1 MIFPD
6 RFPKVSW
13 SVSKKWR
20 RAVRSPLF
28 LIGSFLFLSVFLTI
42 LEIVRPGIHASSR
55 LITHLIV
62 LFLFNIDFILTASLL
77 LVLFRNVIKVYWEKK
92 TGVFGA
98 GFKWKLIG
106 AFLMMVL
113 IPSVLLFVVASG
125 FLNSSAQ
132 RWFSLPVSGSVL
144 NSLDLIS
151 KGYEDRTRVADL
163 LISKEIARELS
174 RNAALLANPEA
185 LRGYLGRRRRTLGLS
200 GIELYRTTESDVPS
214 PPTRYVSSSSVDV
227 QLVEPPPEELL
238 ALSRTAGSFVTAT
251 GLGDLVRAVAPVVVP
266 PADGGEN
273 PVFSGLVVVDSFMK
287 GDVPARLDTLSRTFH
302 DYARLQEFRNPVRVS
317 YILLFF
323 MITLIIVFGAVWFG
337 IQLARRITE
346 PIGVLE
352 KATEEVAKGNLSVR
366 IDEEGQDEF
375 ALLIHSFNQ
384 MTGDLSRSSLSLQE
398 TNDELKRRREYMET
412 VLEHIGSGVL
422 STDGNDVLTTFN
434 HSAGVL
440 LGVSPESVLG
450 HALGE
455 LPVASLQTFRALLDR
470 MRRMGLDSREEEVP
484 VERIGGGG
492 ARHVRLRINRLNPV
506 PGEFRG
512 GAVMVF
518 DDVTAQRS
526 AERSLA
532 WQEVAQRIAHEIK
545 NPLTPIRLS
554 AERLKRKFEEGAEDF
569 PRIFREAIQTIVDEV
584 QGMKHLVDEFSGYA
598 RLPGARPETG
608 SIAPVITDVV
618 ALYRSAH
625 KDLVVECSILETLPV
640 IRIDRAAIRRVF
652 VNLFENA
659 LQAMGDDG
667 RIEIRVELSSGRDKM
682 FVVFRDQGPGI
693 SSDHVD
699 RIFLPYFST
708 KKQGMGLGLAIVH
721 RILLE
726 HDATIEYLSP
736 PEGGAMFTM
745 TFPVPPEN
753 ESRGGEE

>member
-1 MIFPD
+1 MIFPEGGS
-6 RFPKVSW
+6 PVSW
-13 SVSKKWR
+13 AMNKKWR
-20 RAVRSPLF
+20 RTVRSPLF
-28 LIGSFLFLSVFLTI
+28 LIGAFLFLSVFLTV

-62 LFLFNIDFILTASLL
+62 LFLFNIDFILAASLL
-77 LVLFRNVIKVYWEKK
+77 LILFRNVIKAYWERK

-113 IPSVLLFVVASG
+113 IPSVLLFVVGTG

-132 RWFSLPVSGSVL
+132 RWFSFPVSGSVL
-144 NSLDLIS
+144 SSLDLIT
-151 KGYEDRTRVADL
+151 KGYENRTRAANLLVARDL
-163 LISKEIARELS
+163 ASELS
-174 RNAALLANPEA
+174 A
-185 LRGYLGRRRRTLGLS
+185 RGSLFADKESLTEFLDRRRRTLGVS
-200 GIELYRTTESDVPS
+200 GIEIYRLPSGQNSPNPSLYA
-214 PPTRYVSSSSVDV
+214 SSSSVDV
-227 QLVEPPPEELL
+227 QLVEPS
-238 ALSRTAGSFVTAT
+238 AHDLSRLYATGGSFVTVT
-251 GLGDLVRAVAPVVVP
+251 GLGDLVRGVFPFNLP
-266 PADGGEN
+266 PDQSGG
-273 PVFSGLVVVDSFMK
+273 FSGEVVVDSFMS
-287 GDVPARLDTLSRTFH
+287 GDIPERLDSISRTFH
-302 DYARLQEFRNPVRVS
+302 DYARLSEFRNPIRHS

-323 MITLIIVFGAVWFG
+323 MITMIIVFGAVWFG

-346 PIGVLE
+346 PIGTLE
-352 KATEEVAKGNLSVR
+352 KATEEVARGNLSVR

-384 MTGDLSRSSLSLQE
+384 MTADLLRSDLSLKE

-422 STDGNDVLTTFN
+422 STDGQDMVTTFN

-440 LGVSPESVLG
+440 LGILPEEVLG
-450 HALGE
+450 KSPRL
-455 LPVASLQTFRALLDR
+455 LSYPSLSIFMTILDR
-470 MRRMGLDSREEEVP
+470 MRRMGLASSEEEILI
-484 VERIGGGG
+484 ERPGGSG
-492 ARHVRLRINRLNPV
+492 RNVRLRINRLNPV
-506 PGEFRG
+506 PGEPQG

-518 DDVTAQRS
+518 DDVTAQRT

-554 AERLKRKFEEGAEDF
+554 AERLQRKFDEKSEDF
-569 PRIFREAIQTIVDEV
+569 PLVFKEAIQTIVDEV

-598 RLPGARPETG
+598 RLPRARPEKG
-608 SIAPVITDVV
+608 AIVPVLNDVV
-618 ALYRSAH
+618 TLYRSAH
-625 KDLVVECSILETLPV
+625 KNLVVECSVSENLPL

-659 LQAMGDDG
+659 IQAMGDKG
-667 RIEIRVELSSGRDKM
+667 RIDISVFFSVEEKNLK
-682 FVVFRDQGPGI
+682 VIFRDHGPGI
-693 SSDHVD
+693 SPEHVG

-721 RILLE
+721 RIVQE
-726 HDATIEYLSP
+726 HDASIEYTTS
-736 PEGGAMFTM
+736 PEGGAIFTM
-745 TFPVPPEN
+745 TFPVPP
-753 ESRGGEE
+753 GEEPLSEAV

>member
-6 RFPKVSW
+6 GGSPVSW
-13 SVSKKWR
+13 SMSKKWR
-20 RAVRSPLF
+20 RMVRSPLF
-28 LIGSFLFLSVFLTI
+28 LIGAFLFLSVFLTV

-62 LFLFNIDFILTASLL
+62 LFLFNIDFILTASLFL
-77 LVLFRNVIKVYWEKK
+77 ILFRNVIKAYWERK

-113 IPSVLLFVVASG
+113 IPSVLLFVVGTG

-132 RWFSLPVSGSVL
+132 RWFSFPVSGSVL
-144 NSLDLIS
+144 SSLEQIS
-151 KGYEDRTRVADL
+151 KGYEDRTRSANLLVAR
-163 LISKEIARELS
+163 EIAMELAS
-174 RNAALLANPEA
+174 RQSLLSEKEPLTEF
-185 LRGYLGRRRRTLGLS
+185 LDRRRSSLGVS
-200 GIELYRTTESDVPS
+200 GIEVYRFPGGRI
-214 PPTRYVSSSSVDV
+214 TRTPIQYASSSSVDV
-227 QLVEPPPEELL
+227 QLVEPSSKKLL
-238 ALSRTAGSFVTAT
+238 KLSSSGGSFVTVT
-251 GLGDLVRAVAPVVVP
+251 GLGDLVRAVYPLEVP
-266 PADGGEN
+266 ISEPGGFTGE
-273 PVFSGLVVVDSFMK
+273 VVVDSFMN
-287 GDVPARLDTLSRTFH
+287 GDVPEQLDKISRTFH
-302 DYARLQEFRNPVRVS
+302 DYARLSEFRNPIRHS

-323 MITLIIVFGAVWFG
+323 MITMIIVFGAVWFG

-346 PIGVLE
+346 PIGALE
-352 KATEEVAKGNLSVR
+352 KATEEVARGNLSVR

-384 MTGDLSRSSLSLQE
+384 MTEDLSRSDLSLKE

-422 STDGNDVLTTFN
+422 STDGQGLLTTFN
-434 HSAGVL
+434 HSAGIL
-440 LGVSPESVLG
+440 LGIAPEEAIGKSPR
-450 HALGE
+450 
-455 LPVASLQTFRALLDR
+455 SLSSSSLAIFMAILDR
-470 MRRMGLDSREEEVP
+470 MRRMGLDSGEEEILI
-484 VERIGGGG
+484 ERPGGGG
-492 ARHVRLRINRLNPV
+492 RNVRLRINRLNAV
-506 PGEFRG
+506 RGELEG

-518 DDVTAQRS
+518 DDVTAQRT

-554 AERLKRKFEEGAEDF
+554 AERLQRKFDEKSEDF
-569 PRIFREAIQTIVDEV
+569 PLVFKEAIQTIVDEV

-598 RLPGARPETG
+598 RLPRARPEKG
-608 SIAPVITDVV
+608 SILPVLNDVV
-618 ALYRSAH
+618 TLYRSAH
-625 KDLVVECSILETLPV
+625 KNLVVDCALSENLPS

-659 LQAMGDDG
+659 IQAMGDHG
-667 RIEIRVELSSGRDKM
+667 RIEIRVELTAERKNLQ
-682 FVVFRDQGPGI
+682 VIFRDHGPGI
-693 SSDHVD
+693 APDHVE

-721 RILLE
+721 RILQE
-726 HDATIEYLSP
+726 HDASIEYMTP
-736 PEGGAMFTM
+736 QGGGAMFTM
-745 TFPVPPEN
+745 TFPVPP
-753 ESRGGEE
+753 GEEPLMSEAV

>member
-1 MIFPD
+1 M
-6 RFPKVSW
+6 
-13 SVSKKWR
+13 
-20 RAVRSPLF
+20 VRSPLF
-28 LIGSFLFLSVFLTI
+28 LIGSFLFLSVFLTV

-62 LFLFNIDFILTASLL
+62 LFLFNIDFILTASLFL
-77 LVLFRNVIKVYWEKK
+77 ILFRNVIKAYWERK

-113 IPSVLLFVVASG
+113 IPSVLLFVVGTG

-132 RWFSLPVSGSVL
+132 RWFSFPVSRSVL
-144 NSLDLIS
+144 DSLDLIS
-151 KGYEDRTRVADL
+151 KGYEDRTRSANLLVAR
-163 LISKEIARELS
+163 EIATELAS
-174 RNAALLANPEA
+174 RWPLLSEKEPLTEF
-185 LRGYLGRRRRTLGLS
+185 LDRRRRSLGVS
-200 GIELYRTTESDVPS
+200 GIEIYRFPAGQTTKTPLQ
-214 PPTRYVSSSSVDV
+214 YASSSSVDV
-227 QLVEPPPEELL
+227 QLVEPSPKDLL
-238 ALSRTAGSFVTAT
+238 KLFVTGGSFVTVT
-251 GLGDLVRAVAPVVVP
+251 GVGDLVRGVFPMGP
-266 PADGGEN
+266 LPDKSGG
-273 PVFSGLVVVDSFMK
+273 FSGEVVVDSFMT
-287 GDVPARLDTLSRTFH
+287 GDVPERLDKISRTFH
-302 DYARLQEFRNPVRVS
+302 DYVRLSEFRNPIRHS

-323 MITLIIVFGAVWFG
+323 MITMIIVFGAVWFG

-346 PIGVLE
+346 PIGALE
-352 KATEEVAKGNLSVR
+352 KATEEVARGNLSVR

-384 MTGDLSRSSLSLQE
+384 MTEDLSRSDLSLKE

-422 STDGNDVLTTFN
+422 STDGQGVITTFN
-434 HSAGVL
+434 HSAGIL
-440 LGVSPESVLG
+440 LGISPDEVLG
-450 HALGE
+450 K
-455 LPVASLQTFRALLDR
+455 SMRALSYPALSVFMTILDR
-470 MRRMGLDSREEEVP
+470 MCRMGLDSGEEEILI
-484 VERIGGGG
+484 ERPGGGG
-492 ARHVRLRINRLNPV
+492 RNVRLRINRLNPV
-506 PGEFRG
+506 PGETAG

-518 DDVTAQRS
+518 DDVTAQRT

-554 AERLKRKFEEGAEDF
+554 AERLQRKFDEKSEDF
-569 PRIFREAIQTIVDEV
+569 PLVFKEAIQTIVDEV

-598 RLPGARPETG
+598 RLPRARLEKG
-608 SIAPVITDVV
+608 SILPVLNDVV

-625 KDLVVECSILETLPV
+625 KNLVIECTLSENLPP

-659 LQAMGDDG
+659 IQAMGDNG
-667 RIEIRVELSSGRDKM
+667 RIDIRVALSPDRKNLQ
-682 FVVFRDQGPGI
+682 VIFRDHGPGI
-693 SSDHVD
+693 SPDHVE

-721 RILLE
+721 RILQE
-726 HDATIEYLSP
+726 HDAFIEYVTP
-736 PEGGAMFTM
+736 PGGGAMFTM
-745 TFPVPPEN
+745 TFRVPP
-753 ESRGGEE
+753 GEEPLSEAV